1 MIKKTYQVLGMSC
14 VVCSNTILDITKEFP
29 GVVEANLNFAS
40 ETLMMTIED
49 TFDEVV
55 FKKTIHEAG
64 YEVVSKSKEMRL
76 KISGMSCVVCSK
88 TIEDA
93 LLKMPGIMS
102 ATVNYAS
109 EEASLS
115 CNPEEISFDT
125 IKDMIVDLGY
135 EILEIQK
142 KDYKGKKYSFPL
154 RLWINIGLS
163 LLLLYIAMGPMIGLP
178 IFSWMTIEEHG
189 WIGAL
194 IQLGLTLI
202 VMILGRHIFIRGFK
216 NLIKWHPNMDSL
228 VTLGTT
234 AAFLFSL
241 ASTITLIRGNQE
253 SSMHLYYE
261 AVAVIIT
268 LVMLGKTLE
277 NISKGKAK
285 DALQKLS
292 DLAPQTAILVD
303 EGGHHEVGVETLRI
317 GDIILVAAGSPIPT
331 DGIVIEGAA
340 SVDEAMLTGES
351 LPIDKGIGSQVV
363 GASICLSGYLK
374 VEVTTIDNETILSKM
389 IKLVEEAQNSK
400 APIARLADEV
410 SGVFVPIVLGISILA
425 GIVWWI
431 VAKDLG
437 FGLQIMVSV
446 LVIACPCSL
455 GLATPI
461 AIIVGTGLGASQGIL
476 IKNAQILEETHRV
489 KAVALD
495 KTGTITSGS
504 VEVCRIVS
512 PVVGENE
519 LLTLMASLE
528 AKSHHPLAKAIMK
541 DATLKEVKIL
551 NVEEF
556 TVYQGLGLAGIV
568 NKTPILVGNASFM
581 KEKRISQE
589 IQEAINEEEKQGRAL
604 ILCSQGE
611 EVIGFVSLSD
621 TIKESSYEGVKLL
634 KQMGLIVALISGDHE
649 EATRHVAREVGIN
662 HYFYG
667 VLPEEKGTI
676 LDKLHDEFGKVAMV
690 GDGINDSVAL
700 SKSDIGIAMA
710 SGAQIAMSSADIVLM
725 KSDLRDVALAI
736 YLSKKTIKNIK
747 ENLFWAFG
755 YNIIG
760 IPIAAGILYPFFGL
774 LLNPMIAAFAMAF
787 SSVSVVLNA
796 LRLRNLHIK
805 R

>member
-1 MIKKTYQVLGMSC
+1 MMKKTYQVLGMSC
-14 VVCSNTILDITKEFP
+14 VVCSNTVLDVTKKFP
-29 GVVEANLNFAS
+29 NVVEASLNFAS
-40 ETLMMTIED
+40 ETLMISVED
-49 TFDEVV
+49 AFDEVA
-55 FKKTIHEAG
+55 FKSTIHEAG
-64 YEVVSKSKEMRL
+64 YEVVSKLKEIRL
-76 KISGMSCVVCSK
+76 KISGMSCIMCSK
-88 TIEDA
+88 TIEET
-93 LLKMPGIMS
+93 LQGTPGIMG

-109 EEASLS
+109 EEANLS
-115 CNPEEISFDT
+115 YNPEEISLDA
-125 IKDMIVDLGY
+125 IKEMIAQLGY
-135 EILEIQK
+135 GILETQK
-142 KDYKGKKYSFPL
+142 KDHKPHKYSFPL
-154 RLWINIGLS
+154 RLWVNIGIS

-178 IFSWMTIEEHG
+178 LFSWMTSIELG

-194 IQLGLTLI
+194 IQLGLSLI
-202 VMILGRHIFIRGFK
+202 VMILGSHIFIRGFK

-234 AAFLFSL
+234 AAFLYSL
-241 ASTITLIRGNQE
+241 ASTITLILGHHE
-253 SSMHLYYE
+253 GSMHLYYE

-303 EGGHHEVGVETLRI
+303 ESGHREVGVEALHM
-317 GDIILVAAGSPIPT
+317 GDIILVTAGSPIPT
-331 DGIVIEGAA
+331 DGVVIEGAA

-351 LPIDKGIGSQVV
+351 LPIDKEIGSQVV

-374 VEVTTIDNETILSKM
+374 VEVTLIGNETILSKM
-389 IKLVEEAQNSK
+389 IKLVEETQNSK
-400 APIARLADEV
+400 APIARLADQV
-410 SGVFVPIVLGISILA
+410 SGIFVPIVLGISILA

-431 VAKDLG
+431 VTRDLG

-461 AIIVGTGLGASQGIL
+461 AIIVGTGVGASHGIL
-476 IKNAQILEETHRV
+476 IKNAQILEETHHV
-489 KAVALD
+489 KVVALD
-495 KTGTITSGS
+495 KTGTITSGN
-504 VEVCRIVS
+504 VEVRRIMS
-512 PVVGENE
+512 PVVGESE
-519 LLTLMASLE
+519 LLSLMASLE
-528 AKSHHPLAKAIMK
+528 VKSNHPLAKAVVK
-541 DATLKEVKIL
+541 DATLKEVKL
-551 NVEEF
+551 VNVEGF
-556 TVYQGLGLAGIV
+556 TVHQGLGLAGIV
-568 NKTPILVGNASFM
+568 NGNPILVGNASFM
-581 KEKRISQE
+581 KEKRISSK
-589 IQEAINEEEKQGRAL
+589 IQESMSEEEKQGRAL

-621 TIKESSYEGVKLL
+621 TIKASSYEGVKQLRE
-634 KQMGLIVALISGDHE
+634 MGLTVVLISGDHE
-649 EATRHVAREVGIN
+649 EATRHVAREVGID

-676 LDKLHDEFGKVAMV
+676 LDKLRDEFGKVAMV
-690 GDGINDSVAL
+690 GDGINDSIAL

-710 SGAQIAMSSADIVLM
+710 SGTQIAMSSADIVLM

-755 YNIIG
+755 YNTIG
-760 IPIAAGILYPFFGL
+760 IPIAAGILYPFFSL

-796 LRLRNLHIK
+796 LRLRRLHIK